1 MKTEKSKR
9 QRKITTWLNLPVLT
23 LMTLCFVA
31 GHTAWANPKG
41 AQVVNGAVSIN
52 TQGNVLTVT
61 NSPNAIINWQSFSI
75 HANETTRFI
84 QQGATSAVL
93 NRITGQDPSMILG
106 ALQSNGR
113 VFLLNPNGI
122 LFGQGSHIDV
132 NGLVASTLH
141 LSNSDFLAGNYHFTA
156 GSSAG
161 SIQNQGTITTPGG
174 GQVYLI
180 APDIENTGII
190 NAPQGN
196 VLLAA
201 GHSVQ
206 LVDSSDPEI
215 AVVFSAPADKA
226 VNLGQILAAGGSIG
240 IYAGLIRQC
249 GIVNADS
256 AVIGENGQITFK
268 ATQKITLDE
277 GSLTSASGVSGGN
290 ITLQSAT
297 GSTVVSGTV
306 QTKGSHGKGGTV
318 QVLGNEVGMNGNAL
332 IDVSGRTGG
341 GTALIGGDYQGR
353 NSAIQ
358 NAEATYVEPNAI
370 IKADALVS
378 GNGGKVIVWS
388 DGDTS
393 FAGTITARGGSFSGD
408 GGFVETSGHKL
419 TISGTAFVDTG
430 AKQGQTGSWLL
441 DPTDLTI
448 ATGGGDITGATLS
461 NNLATTD
468 VTILNSSGAGG
479 IDGDIFVNDTVSWTS
494 SHTLT
499 LNAYRNIEINNTITG
514 GGNLVLRA
522 DSTGTGAG
530 TVTFAG
536 YGAVTLTGGAASVY
550 YNPSGGYAS
559 PTVYS
564 GNFTLNGGATLT
576 AYMLVNNI
584 NDLQAINNNLS
595 GTYALGKDIDA
606 VATTTWNSGRGF
618 IPIGRADTGDAI
630 NAIPLTF
637 DGNGHTISNLF
648 INRPSQQYI
657 GLFGGNGSPTIRYLW
672 LENVNVTG
680 GFQTAGA
687 IAHTDG
693 VTSYSYV
700 TGTVHGTSITVGG
713 LIALNAGQIDNC
725 YSTAAVTG
733 GSWVGGL
740 VGANW
745 GTSAGIANSYSTG
758 TVTGSGSYI
767 GGLIGGL
774 STGAPASLVTN
785 SFWDTES
792 SGRSLSGAGTGLTTA
807 AMKQQASFGSWDFT
821 TTWAITENVTYPY
834 LLFKTTAATE
844 VTETAT
850 IPGAVENSLYVALN
864 TSVSG
869 VTGETSGSGD
879 ISGNNTTSG
888 GGYSPSGLYKEKDKD
903 KDGRNRGTK
912 SQTLPYCN

>member
-9 QRKITTWLNLPVLT
+9 QRKITARLHLPVLA
-23 LMTLCFVA
+23 LMTLCFFA
-31 GHTAWANPKG
+31 GHAAWANPKG
-41 AQVVNGAVSIN
+41 AQVVNGTVNFS

-75 HANETTRFI
+75 NANETTRFL
-84 QQGATSAVL
+84 QQSASSAVL
-93 NRITGQDPSMILG
+93 NRITGQDPSVILG

-122 LFGQGSHIDV
+122 LFGQGSRIDV
-132 NGLVASTLH
+132 NGLVASTLN
-141 LSNSDFLAGNYHFTA
+141 LSNSDFLSGNYHFTA

-161 SIQNQGTITTPGG
+161 PIQNQGTITTPGG

-180 APDIENTGII
+180 AADIENTGII

-196 VLLAA
+196 ILLAA
-201 GHSVQ
+201 GHNVQ

-215 AVVFSAPADKA
+215 AVVVSAPADKA
-226 VNLGQILAAGGSIG
+226 VNLGQILVAGGSVG
-240 IYAGLIRQC
+240 IYAGLIRQS

-256 AVIGENGQITFK
+256 AVVGENGQITFK
-268 ATQKITLDE
+268 ATQNITLDE
-277 GSLTSASGVSGGN
+277 GSLTSANGVSGGN
-290 ITLQSAT
+290 INLQSAT

-306 QTKGSHGKGGTV
+306 QATGSKAVGGYIKI
-318 QVLGNEVGMNGNAL
+318 LGNEVGINGNAL

-341 GTALIGGDYQGR
+341 GTVLIGGDYQGR
-353 NSAIQ
+353 NSSVQ
-358 NAEATYVEPNAI
+358 NAQTTYVDQNAVL
-370 IKADALVS
+370 KADALVS

-388 DGDTS
+388 DRDTS
-393 FAGTITARGGSFSGD
+393 FAGTITARGGSISGD
-408 GGFVETSGHKL
+408 GGFVETSGHQL
-419 TISGTAFVDTG
+419 TIGDTARVNTG
-430 AKQGQTGSWLL
+430 ADHGQTGSWLL
-441 DPTDLTI
+441 DPADFTI
-448 ATGGGDITGATLS
+448 AVTGGDITGTTLS
-461 NNLATTD
+461 DNLATTD

-522 DSTGTGAG
+522 DSNGTGAG

-559 PTVYS
+559 PTDYS
-564 GNFTLNGGATLT
+564 GNFALGGGATLT

-606 VATTTWNSGRGF
+606 SATATWNSGRGF
-618 IPIGRADTGDAI
+618 IPIGRTDTGDTIYAM
-630 NAIPLTF
+630 PLTF

-648 INRPSQQYI
+648 IYRPSQQYI

-693 VTSYSYV
+693 ITSYSYV
-700 TGTVHGTSITVGG
+700 TGTVHGTSMTVGG

-725 YSTAAVTG
+725 YSTAAVTSS

-745 GTSAGIANSYSTG
+745 GASAGIANSYSTG

-792 SGRSLSGAGTGLTTA
+792 SGRSVSGAGTGLTTA
-807 AMKQQASFGSWDFT
+807 AMKQQASFGSWDFA

-834 LLFKTTAATE
+834 LLFKTTEATE
-844 VTETAT
+844 ITETAT
-850 IPGAVENSLYVALN
+850 IPGAVENSLYVAIN
-864 TSVSG
+864 TSVAG
-869 VTGETSGSGD
+869 VTGEM
-879 ISGNNTTSG
+879 SGNNTTSG
-888 GGYSPSGLYKEKDKD
+888 GGYSPGSGSVKDIN
-903 KDGRNRGTK
+903 KDGQNRGTK
-912 SQTLPYCN
+912 SQALPYCN